1 MRSKNQCPRLR
12 STGRAGWPLHHEF
25 STARPATLI
34 LNQTGNL
41 SDSLCSR
48 KLDRGPGA
56 GADEAQRVPPNERYD
71 LVGAVAALVFLAAA
85 TGTLLVAADL
95 AHLSADVVPMSGVDR
110 GHH

>member
-1 MRSKNQCPRLR
+1 MTAVAAENLI
-12 STGRAGWPLHHEF
+12 AG
-25 STARPATLI
+25 PA
-34 LNQTGNL
+34 
-41 SDSLCSR
+41 
-48 KLDRGPGA
+48 P
-56 GADEAQRVPPNERYD
+56 GADEAQRVPPNERYE